1 MSEGRKVGAR
11 LTFFVLAIANVLF
24 FAYWWVSV
32 DSRTTAVSRIEEL
45 QINPDR
51 IRILSAA
58 ARGPGGVPAK
68 AACLEWGPFAAAE
81 VTRAE
86 GALARLRLPQPAVQ
100 GSVTVD
106 GVNQFVYL
114 VREPDAGTVARVAEM
129 QRDFPATQINARPCP
144 AALTA
149 IPVIP

>member
-1 MSEGRKVGAR
+1 MSEERKVGAR
-11 LTFFVLAIANVLF
+11 LTFFVLGIANVLF
-24 FAYWWVSV
+24 FAYWWVSLE
-32 DSRTTAVSRIEEL
+32 SRTTAASRIEEL

-68 AACLEWGPFAAAE
+68 AACLEWGPFAAGD

-100 GSVTVD
+100 HSETIG
-106 GVNQFVYL
+106 GANQFVYL

-129 QRDFPATQINARPCP
+129 QREFPATQIKAKPCP
-144 AALTA
+144 PNLKAP
-149 IPVIP
+149 PVLP